1 MQGKRCIKVMCW
13 NISFKIDL
21 RVLLDYIQSNKLSKI
36 SSVLEAINNQFI
48 TLISILIN
56 YYSNAERMKRL
67 NITSTKK
74 VEYLIRKLDFVQSKY
89 RFFIT
94 VNKWKYNNNAFNSL
108 TLLKTFKVS

>member
-48 TLISILIN
+48 SMIFTLINS
-56 YYSNAERMKRL
+56 YSNTERLKRL
-67 NITSTKK
+67 NISSAKD
-74 VEYLIRKLDFVQSKY
+74 VEYLLGKLDFEQSKY
-89 RFFIT
+89 IFFST

>member
-1 MQGKRCIKVMCW
+1 MCW
-13 NISFKIDL
+13 NISFDIYL
-21 RVLLDYIQSNKLSKI
+21 RVLFDYIQSNKLSKI

-67 NITSTKK
+67 NILTSEEVK
-74 VEYLIRKLDFVQSKY
+74 YLIRKLDFVESKY